1 MTSRTALAVLAALG
15 AAALVSVSAAAGPA
29 PYLRSAITQKRHVV
43 VTFGLDELVPGRIT
57 VASRPATQLNGS
69 FVAANIRID
78 EPLIP
83 KPTAPGRYRARTK
96 HTLPPGRYWVKISAR
111 ALVLDCLPLKP
122 CKFSWSNV
130 RRVVVPRP

>member
-1 MTSRTALAVLAALG
+1 
-15 AAALVSVSAAAGPA
+15 
-29 PYLRSAITQKRHVV
+29 
-43 VTFGLDELVPGRIT
+43 
-57 VASRPATQLNGS
+57 
-69 FVAANIRID
+69 
-78 EPLIP
+78 LIP

-122 CKFSWSNV
+122 CKFSWSNE

>member
-43 VTFGLDELVPGRIT
+43 VTFALDELVPGRIT

-69 FVAANIRID
+69 FVGANIRLD

-83 KPTAPGRYRARTK
+83 KPTTPGRYRARTK

-122 CKFSWSNV
+122 CKWSWSNA
-130 RRVVVPRP
+130 RRVRVKG

>member
-1 MTSRTALAVLAALG
+1 MLAALG
-15 AAALVSVSAAAGPA
+15 AAGLASVSAAAGPA
-29 PYLRSAITQKRHVV
+29 PYLRSATTQKRHVV

-69 FVAANIRID
+69 FVAANVRIN
-78 EPLIP
+78 EPLAP
-83 KPTAPGRYRARTK
+83 KPTAPGSYRARTK

-122 CKFSWSNV
+122 CKFSWSNA

>member
-1 MTSRTALAVLAALG
+1 MAVAVLAALG
-15 AAALVSVSAAAGPA
+15 AATLVSVSGATGPA
-29 PYLRSAITQKRHVV
+29 PYLRSATVKRGHVV
-43 VTFGLDELVPGRIT
+43 VSFGLDELVPGHIV
-57 VASRPATQLNGS
+57 VARRAQTQSNGS

-83 KPTAPGRYRARTK
+83 KSVANGYRATTK
-96 HTLPPGRYWVKISAR
+96 HKLPPGRYWVKISAR

-122 CKFSWSNV
+122 CKFSWSNA

>member
-1 MTSRTALAVLAALG
+1 
-15 AAALVSVSAAAGPA
+15 
-29 PYLRSAITQKRHVV
+29 
-43 VTFGLDELVPGRIT
+43 VPGRIT

>member
-1 MTSRTALAVLAALG
+1 MTSRKALAVLAALG
-15 AAALVSVSAAAGPA
+15 AGGLVSVSAAAGPA
-29 PYLRSAITQKRHVV
+29 PFLRSATTQKRHVV
-43 VTFGLDELVPGRIT
+43 VTFALDELVPGRIT

-69 FVAANIRID
+69 FVGANIRLD

-83 KPTAPGRYRARTK
+83 KPTTPGRYRARTK

-122 CKFSWSNV
+122 CKWSWSNARGV
-130 RRVVVPRP
+130 RVKR